1 VQCAGLAGALIEHAR
16 CPLLAV
22 VLAENYKKTKK
33 RCNL

>member
-1 VQCAGLAGALIEHAR
+1 MTYKLAGALIEHAR

-22 VLAENYKKTKK
+22 LKITKKQKK